1 MKHNIMRAA
10 LGVAL
15 ALGAVL
21 GTGVGNA
28 SAHASIQLYGE
39 KATPGGYGVVFIRIP
54 HGCTGGLTTDRVV
67 VSIPAEFAS
76 VRPQLIPG
84 WTASRTMVGTTVTE
98 VQWSGGALKNSEFAD
113 FGISVR
119 YPTTAGTFGM
129 KVVQYCGSAT
139 ATWDG
144 ADLPKLVVA
153 PVQPDYPVAVAVA
166 EHDGAMKIVLDASTI
181 HARDRVSVHI
191 KVDGKTVRRM
201 GVTLDDRGDAVTQLA
216 MKGVTPKGSRYHILE
231 GTVVDV
237 TLNKVL
243 VGSATLGAVTGT
255 ASSGHSH

>member
-10 LGVAL
+10 LSVAL

-39 KATPGGYGVVFIRIP
+39 RATPGGYGVVFIRIP

-67 VSIPAEFAS
+67 VSIPTGFAS

-84 WTASRTMVGTTVTE
+84 WTASRTMVGTTITE

-119 YPTTAGTFGM
+119 YPTTAGTYGM
-129 KVVQYCGSAT
+129 KVVQHCGSMT
-139 ATWDG
+139 TTWDG
-144 ADLPKLVVA
+144 ADLPSLVVA
-153 PVQPDYPVAVAVA
+153 PMQPDYPVAVAIA
-166 EHDGAMKIVLDASTI
+166 EHDGAMKIVLDASTV
-181 HARDRVSVHI
+181 HAGDRITAHV
-191 KVDGKTVRRM
+191 KVDGKTVRKM
-201 GVTLDDRGDAVTQLA
+201 AITLDDRGDAVTELA
-216 MKGVTPKGSRYHILE
+216 MKGVTPKGTRYRILE
-231 GTVVDV
+231 GAVVDV
-237 TLNKVL
+237 TLDKLL
-243 VGSATLGAVTGT
+243 VGSATLGAATGT